1 MPRRI
6 ALARAAGFALL
17 LLAGCAGPPRGQDV
31 ASCLDGAAPEVASSV
46 LRISVQPRGA
56 GPVTRGTGFVLAG
69 SAAAPGAPNRVV
81 TAAHVVARALEGPS
95 EVEILLSRADG
106 TPLAT
111 ARVAT
116 TARPWNPLD
125 ALDPA
130 RADQAVLE
138 VTGFAGSAAAHAFAA
153 APGLSPA
160 PAQPVDRLIDIQV
173 AGTRG
178 IEPGASGAPILGPDG
193 LVRGILVHR
202 RIEDWTRS
210 ASDSL
215 TDHRRA
221 RDGMATAARPVRG
234 GIAQPLAMPG
244 LVAEMRGS
252 PPEAAP
258 LDIMAPAF
266 PRRDCTLY
274 RGQARYRSAAA
285 G

>member
-1 MPRRI
+1 MAQGI
-6 ALARAAGFALL
+6 ALPRVAGALLL
-17 LLAGCAGPPRGQDV
+17 LLAGCAGAPRGQDF
-31 ASCLDGAAPEVASSV
+31 AGCLDAATPEVAASV

-69 SAAAPGAPNRVV
+69 SAVEPGAPNRVV

-95 EVEILLSRADG
+95 EVDILLARADG
-106 TPLAT
+106 TMLAT
-111 ARVAT
+111 ARVAA

-138 VTGFAGSAAAHAFAA
+138 VTGFADPAAQRAFAA
-153 APGLSPA
+153 APGLTPA
-160 PAQPVDRLIDIQV
+160 PDQPAGALLDIRVD
-173 AGTRG
+173 GSRG

-193 LVRGILVHR
+193 RVHGILVHR
-202 RIEDWTRS
+202 RIEEWTRS

-215 TDHRRA
+215 SDHRRA
-221 RDGMATAARPVRG
+221 RDGMAAAAQPVRG
-234 GIAQPLAMPG
+234 GIAQPLAAPAIMT
-244 LVAEMRGS
+244 ETRGA
-252 PPEAAP
+252 PPADAP
-258 LDIMAPAF
+258 LDILAPAF

-274 RGQARYRSAAA
+274 RGRATYRSVAA

>member
-6 ALARAAGFALL
+6 AVARAAGFALM

-31 ASCLDGAAPEVASSV
+31 AACLDGAPPEVAASV
-46 LRISVQPRGA
+46 LRISVQPRGG

-69 SAAAPGAPNRVV
+69 SAATPGAPNRVV

-95 EVEILLSRADG
+95 EVDILLSRADG

-111 ARVAT
+111 ARVAA

-125 ALDPA
+125 ALDPT

-138 VTGFAGSAAAHAFAA
+138 LTGFAGPAAAHAFAA

-160 PAQPVDRLIDIQV
+160 PAQPADRLIDIQV
-173 AGTRG
+173 AGLRG

-221 RDGMATAARPVRG
+221 RDGMAAAARPVRG
-234 GIAQPLAMPG
+234 GIAQPLAMQD
-244 LVAEMRGS
+244 LFAEMGGTL
-252 PPEAAP
+252 PDAGP
-258 LDIMAPAF
+258 LEVMAPAF

-274 RGQARYRSAAA
+274 RGRATYRSAPA